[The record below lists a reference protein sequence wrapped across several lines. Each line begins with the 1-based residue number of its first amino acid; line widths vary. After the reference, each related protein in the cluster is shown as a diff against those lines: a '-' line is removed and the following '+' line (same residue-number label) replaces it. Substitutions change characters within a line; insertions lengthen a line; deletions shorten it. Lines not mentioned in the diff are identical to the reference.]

1 MAINFW
7 RTTNM
12 PAPLEHLPLAVC
24 DPGSVDAGD
33 IVQFAMKGVAPEGRT
48 THQMGLRYS
57 PDHLWYYYPRMT
69 EDELLDWLQA
79 LLQEPPS
86 PFAGVTA
93 SATVEGVIR

>member
-1 MAINFW
+1 
-7 RTTNM
+7 
-12 PAPLEHLPLAVC
+12 
-24 DPGSVDAGD
+24 
-33 IVQFAMKGVAPEGRT
+33 
-48 THQMGLRYS
+48 
-57 PDHLWYYYPRMT
+57 MT